1 MRLPLLL
8 AALLLASCSPDAP
21 RVANRTPTERAVLAE
36 KKLAVPPV
44 PRTYPVGKGEMVVVE
59 VPVADSQH
67 FVDKQRCMVYRDLE
81 LKQVTM
87 SCGQQPETLVVA
99 P

>member
-1 MRLPLLL
+1 
-8 AALLLASCSPDAP
+8 
-21 RVANRTPTERAVLAE
+21 VANRTPTERAVLAE

>member
-1 MRLPLLL
+1 MLKPLLL
-8 AALLLASCSPDAP
+8 VALLLVACSQDVPK
-21 RVANRTPTERAVLAE
+21 VANRTPAERAVLAE

-44 PRTYPVGKGEMVVVE
+44 PRTYAVGQNELVVVE

-67 FVDKQRCMVYRDLE
+67 FVDKQRCMVFRDLE

-87 SCGQQPETLVVA
+87 SCGQQPDVLVAA